1 MFRLGCFRLFAVL
14 GLVGLVFVWGSPA
27 WGHRL
32 TLETRKAGFGLEER
46 GGAQSLESSPG
57 QPACQVS
64 LSVGGGKVFYLL
76 KSINVYPQEEQR
88 PAALMELAGWAET
101 QGWVDLAIKVYT
113 LAATLY
119 PRTPYGHRATLKR
132 LILEFY
138 LELGSADPFAA
149 FRSFLEKLSRFSSN
163 FAAEDLREP
172 LAAGWRAV
180 EQAVGCQAPGSSQTL
195 GKATDLWELHPPG
208 LRPPEGALVLGRLLK
223 AYGLLEEA
231 GVLLSQAYDQGTGPV
246 RSQALLELLRL
257 AWDAGGPPGFFQAI
271 RRRSQDPREVVQ
283 AIKTWPLRLG
293 PRESDRPGLAD
304 DLLDDLKEILANQAP
319 SLLLADTPVGAD
331 ISFWEGLLSQPL
343 PDRLKDY
350 LVQSVAKAFCQKQAF
365 TEAEKLYRE
374 MLSRAADRES
384 SLFLWDRLGLMHL
397 HAHQGETAQDIFQRL
412 AKEPDGLWP
421 LVARTR
427 QLDLELGR
435 IMAEPAS

>member
-1 MFRLGCFRLFAVL
+1 MIRPDCFRLFAVL

-32 TLETRKAGFGLEER
+32 TLEARKAGFGQEER
-46 GGAQSLESSPG
+46 GGAQSLESGPG
-57 QPACQVS
+57 QPGCPVS
-64 LSVGGGKVFYLL
+64 LSGGGEKVLDQL

-88 PAALMELAGWAET
+88 SVALLELAGWAET
-101 QGWVDLAIKVYT
+101 QGWVDLALKVYT

-119 PRTPYGHRATLKR
+119 PHTPYGQRAALKR
-132 LILEFY
+132 LTLAFY
-138 LELGSADPFAA
+138 LELGSADPFSA
-149 FRSFLEKLSRFSSN
+149 FRSFLEKLSRFSSS

-180 EQAVGCQAPGSSQTL
+180 EQAIGSQIPGSSQTL
-195 GKATDLWELHPPG
+195 EKALALWELHPPG
-208 LRPPEGALVLGRLLK
+208 LRPPEGALVVGRLLK
-223 AYGLLEEA
+223 AHGLLEEA
-231 GVLLSQAYDQGTGPV
+231 GVLLSQAHGQGSGPV
-246 RSQALLELLRL
+246 KSHALLELLQL
-257 AWDAGGPPGFFQAI
+257 AWEAGGPPGFFQAL
-271 RRRSQDPREVVQ
+271 RCRSQDSQELVQ

-293 PRESDRPGLAD
+293 PRGSDRPGLPD
-304 DLLDDLKEILANQAP
+304 DLWDDLKEVLVKHAP
-319 SLLLADTPVGAD
+319 SSLLADTPVGAG

-343 PDRLKDY
+343 PDWLKDR
-350 LVQSVAKAFCQKQAF
+350 LAQSVAKAFSQTQAF
-365 TEAEKLYRE
+365 MEAEKLYRE

-384 SLFLWDRLGLMHL
+384 SLFLWDRLGLVHL
-397 HAHQGETAQDIFQRL
+397 HAHQAETAQEIFQRL